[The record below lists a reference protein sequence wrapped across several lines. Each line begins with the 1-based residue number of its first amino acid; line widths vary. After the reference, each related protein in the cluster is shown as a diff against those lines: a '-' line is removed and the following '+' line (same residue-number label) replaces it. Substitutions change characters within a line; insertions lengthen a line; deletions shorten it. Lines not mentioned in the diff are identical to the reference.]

1 MKMQVITFS
10 DFVILYLERN
20 YLDKFCDCVVGKMRG
35 TYEKYYKNNI
45 SDICSYSDAVSLNS
59 TRNQQIFRKA

>member
-1 MKMQVITFS
+1 MQVITFS

-35 TYEKYYKNNI
+35 YKQLNI
-45 SDICSYSDAVSLNS
+45 NYKI
-59 TRNQQIFRKA
+59 I